1 MDDRV
6 NITVDVDGDG
16 VADIEIPVKPSWL
29 KRLGLIIIGFVT
41 WVCSGG
47 KSI

>member
-6 NITVDVDGDG
+6 NITVDIDGDG
-16 VADIEIPVKPSWL
+16 IPDIEVPVKPSWL
-29 KRLGLIIIGFVT
+29 KRIGVAIIGFVA

-47 KSI
+47 QRV